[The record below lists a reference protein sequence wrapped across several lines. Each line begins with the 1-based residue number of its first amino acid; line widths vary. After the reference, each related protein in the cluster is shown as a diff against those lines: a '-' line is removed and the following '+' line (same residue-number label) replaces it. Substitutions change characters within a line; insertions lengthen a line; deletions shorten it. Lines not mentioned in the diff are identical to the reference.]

1 MVAAIKREF
10 TKNIISK
17 MMQKRENILR
27 YALLVLVLLMPFIAS
42 AQEDSVTY
50 ERVRSHHGVSVDFR
64 VNSATLDPYFR
75 ANRTVLSRVDSLMTT
90 LKADTTITIEAVE
103 FSGTASPEGNTPLNY
118 RLSHARML
126 EVEKY
131 VRKHISFDDFV
142 VRYNDRYVD
151 WDNLVELV
159 EADSTLTMRDEVL
172 RIVRSSYPDVKD
184 SKGQPIDGRIPEL
197 KKLDDGK
204 VWSTLLRRYFVKMRT
219 GAVIF
224 RTYVDV
230 PIIIESEVEPE
241 VVEPEPCYEVIPESY
256 HHGDPDLHIVEDVAE
271 EESAA
276 IADDLHGIED
286 EGSFDTAFE
295 AEYQKTPLMS
305 IKTNLLAYST
315 LIPNLGVEVRLAK
328 HWSAE
333 LTALYSP
340 YNLFV
345 HDFKTRVLAVKPEV
359 RYWFGESLRKGHF
372 VGVHMPIAGFNIQ
385 LNENYRYQDPNHA
398 LWGVGLNYGY
408 AMLLGKQ
415 QKWSI
420 DFTIGF
426 GYMDLKYDVYEG
438 VRNGKYIKT
447 EEKHYFGP
455 TRVGVNIA
463 YLINKKRGK

>member
-1 MVAAIKREF
+1 
-10 TKNIISK
+10 
-17 MMQKRENILR
+17 MQKRENILR

-42 AQEDSVTY
+42 AQEDGVTY
-50 ERVRSHHGVSVDFR
+50 ERVRSHHGVFVDFR

-75 ANRTVLSRVDSLMTT
+75 SNRTVLSRVDSLMTT
-90 LKADTTITIEAVE
+90 LKADTAITIEAVE

-131 VRKHISFDDFV
+131 VRKRFSFDDFNV
-142 VRYNDRYVD
+142 QYNDRYVD
-151 WDNLVELV
+151 WNNLIELV
-159 EADSTLTMRDEVL
+159 AADSTLAMRDDVL
-172 RIVRSSYPDVKD
+172 RIVRGSYPDAKD
-184 SKGQPIDGRIPEL
+184 SKGEPIDGRIPEL

-204 VWSTLLRRYFVKMRT
+204 VWNTLLRRYFVKMRT

-230 PIIIESEVEPE
+230 PVIVEPEVAPEPE
-241 VVEPEPCYEVIPESY
+241 VVEPEVYVEVIPESY
-256 HHGDPDLHIVEDVAE
+256 HYGDPDMTIAE
-271 EESAA
+271 EEAPAEEQSTA
-276 IADDLHGIED
+276 IADDLQGIEG

-305 IKTNLLAYST
+305 VKTNLLAYST

-340 YNLFV
+340 YNLFA
-345 HDFKTRVLAVKPEV
+345 HDLKTRVLAMKPEV

-385 LNENYRYQDPNHA
+385 LNDDFRYQDPNHA

-420 DFTIGF
+420 DFTVGF
-426 GYMDLKYDVYEG
+426 GYMDVKYDVYEG

-463 YLINKKRGK
+463 YLINKKRGN